1 MRDVARVLS
10 AFDISVFPSLW
21 EGTPLTLFEALAA
34 ARPIVA
40 TDADGLMDVLTDGR
54 DALIVPKRDSEAL
67 AGRIVELIDAPDR
80 RHELALRA
88 RETAR
93 HYDIDAFVKKMERL
107 YGILHRHSRATRRDI
122 ARAAD
127 LSFLTEKAAT

>member
-1 MRDVARVLS
+1 MKDVSQVLA

-40 TDADGLMDVLTDGR
+40 TDADGLLDVLTDGR
-54 DALIVPKRDSEAL
+54 DALIVPKRDSDAL
-67 AGRIVELIDAPDR
+67 AERIVQLIDQPER
-80 RHELALRA
+80 RRELAARA
-88 RETAR
+88 RETAK
-93 HYDIDAFVKKMERL
+93 HYDIEAFVKKMERL
-107 YGILHRHSRATRRDI
+107 YDILHQHSRATGRHI

>member
-1 MRDVARVLS
+1 
-10 AFDISVFPSLW
+10 
-21 EGTPLTLFEALAA
+21 
-34 ARPIVA
+34 
-40 TDADGLMDVLTDGR
+40 MDVLTAGR
-54 DALIVPKRDSEAL
+54 DALIVPRRDSQAL

-80 RHELALRA
+80 RAELAARA

-107 YGILHRHSRATRRDI
+107 YAILHQHSRATRRHI